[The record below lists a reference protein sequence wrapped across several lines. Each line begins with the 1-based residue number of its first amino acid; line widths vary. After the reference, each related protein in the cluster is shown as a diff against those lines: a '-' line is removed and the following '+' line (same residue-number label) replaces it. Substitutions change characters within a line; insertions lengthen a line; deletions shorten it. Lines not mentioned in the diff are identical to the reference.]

1 MMHHNKSFAF
11 TLAEVLITLGII
23 GVVAAM
29 TLPSLIAKHQEK
41 QWVTAFLHTYS
52 VLNNA
57 YRMVQNENGTFE
69 DWADVTITDTDGKP
83 NRSSRANGAAIYN
96 VMIKPYVQVN
106 EAFLEAGNN
115 SCIPEKS
122 YQLNKEENPSFN
134 VEMVN
139 THRPTVSLVSG
150 ECIVLGNDFGD
161 FFVDVNGKKKPNTLG
176 KDQFLF
182 SFDVIKS
189 EVIRPG
195 YLQRGWTDQAKYCD
209 RTSSNG
215 WYSGISC
222 GNWVLRNNNMDYL
235 HISPE
240 DVKKKWPGNPYSSD
254 W

>member
-1 MMHHNKSFAF
+1 MHHNKSFAF

-52 VLNNA
+52 LLNNA

-69 DWADVTITDTDGKP
+69 DWADVTITNTDGKP

-161 FFVDVNGKKKPNTLG
+161 LGGKGAFRDPYAGKTTGGYFVPVSGRIAGHDRSVRESRVFAGNDECAGGEIYISTYGVSTCSQKQSLECVLCNGAAFALVR
-176 KDQFLF
+176 
-182 SFDVIKS
+182 S
-189 EVIRPG
+189 
-195 YLQRGWTDQAKYCD
+195 
-209 RTSSNG
+209 
-215 WYSGISC
+215 
-222 GNWVLRNNNMDYL
+222 LRMGCR
-235 HISPE
+235 IF
-240 DVKKKWPGNPYSSD
+240 G
-254 W
+254 